1 GFTGPSSALSAAALS
16 RVSASHE
23 VEGAADDRGRVDAVD
38 GMGLTH
44 RGGLTEIADTEV
56 ADAVAADPGEEGQSV
71 RVTVEHGHQ
80 RGRMGGG
87 EQLLGDGR
95 TAARTHLRPPL
106 DGTEI
111 FHGELRHTM
120 PARTPRDSSRPAAS
134 ITSVMIAPAPTS
146 VTSSSAAGRADSR

>member
-1 GFTGPSSALSAAALS
+1 HSYCACRSSSQPALVRAFSEPSSALSAAAS
-16 RVSASHE
+16 NRVSASHE
-23 VEGAADDRGRVDAVD
+23 VECAGHDRGHVDAVD

-56 ADAVAADPGEEGQSV
+56 ADAVAPDPGEEGQGV

-95 TAARTHLRPPL
+95 TPARTHLRPLL
-106 DGTEI
+106 DGTED
-111 FHGELRHTM
+111 LR
-120 PARTPRDSSRPAAS
+120 
-134 ITSVMIAPAPTS
+134 
-146 VTSSSAAGRADSR
+146 